1 MRLLHLVPSP
11 GCACWSWP
19 TRKATICGKLLADM
33 GADVVKIEPPGGDA
47 ARRVG
52 PFVDDRP
59 HPDRSLFFWHYNT
72 NKRGVTL
79 NLGLPEGQ
87 EIFRLLAHTADIV
100 LETFKPGYLPAVGL
114 GYEALREENPGLI
127 MASLT
132 PFGQTGPYRDFV
144 TSDLV
149 SLALGGPMASCG
161 YDDLPGAPPI
171 RGEGHQA
178 FHTGSHY
185 AFVGILVALY
195 WRDLAGEG
203 QYIDAS
209 IHEACSSTTEGAF
222 PSYVLP
228 RYRGPSPNGTPRRH
242 DPHAALAFSMQGREI
257 RQPDRRDAARRGR
270 LAQLLGAGWTAKAWW
285 GT

>member
-1 MRLLHLVPSP
+1 MLASASSGPLTGLRVLELADEKGHY
-11 GCACWSWP
+11 
-19 TRKATICGKLLADM
+19 CGKLLADM

-149 SLALGGPMASCG
+149 SLALGRPHGQLRLRRSPRRPTH
-161 YDDLPGAPPI
+161 PG
-171 RGEGHQA
+171 
-178 FHTGSHY
+178 
-185 AFVGILVALY
+185 
-195 WRDLAGEG
+195 
-203 QYIDAS
+203 
-209 IHEACSSTTEGAF
+209 
-222 PSYVLP
+222 
-228 RYRGPSPNGTPRRH
+228 RGPPSVPYR
-242 DPHAALAFSMQGREI
+242 
-257 RQPDRRDAARRGR
+257 
-270 LAQLLGAGWTAKAWW
+270 
-285 GT
+285 